1 MVELRDYQQD
11 LLGRV
16 QGALADRDGGIMLQ
30 LPTGGGKTC
39 IAAILLSD
47 WLHGGRKAVW
57 LTHRRE
63 LAGQTEEMLRAAGVP
78 ASANIFWTPRSC
90 APAIANGAVILMA
103 QTVSRRAA
111 AANVWSDYDD
121 NDLLI
126 IDEAHH
132 ATADGWTR
140 AISQWPGP
148 VLGMTA
154 TPWRLAR
161 GEGFE
166 HLFSQLHCGPTVAEL
181 QAAGWLCRARVL
193 APPEEEQIRGGP
205 LDVAGDYSEAGIEQ
219 ANQDRDLWTAGA
231 LRFWKRHGENRQTII
246 YAVSVRHA
254 RNLAAVFNAA
264 GVATGVLLGET
275 PEVERAELLYR
286 FRYGGLRVLV
296 NVAVATEGFDLPDAA
311 CVVLTR
317 PTLSLSLYLQMV
329 GRGLRPKEDAGDCV
343 VLDLAGNSLWHG
355 LPDKEH
361 QWSLQPRGA
370 QIAGEDPPVIRF
382 PECEELSPAA
392 SHQCQNCG
400 APFGELC
407 GRCGVWRAWGRWLLK
422 AEYPQRHDPVC
433 DRCHYDA
440 HIQANLPITEEM
452 RELAELQYDDELSPW
467 RDPFLKNFLLAEL
480 QRFGG
485 ATEQRKNELRL
496 SISNRDAAL
505 ADDDELERQF
515 RNYLDGLAATERP
528 RTMPQRSRIYTQWET
543 DLSREVAQWRVE
555 LAALESQVVDGRQV
569 FGRAREQLIRLLEVE
584 ARELGLLPQQPIREN
599 PRQGLVEETDPIILP
614 DSLEAMTF
622 VELGEWG
629 KSEPTEA
636 PSVKPWR
643 MQVPTGDTIP
653 LRSWADLITE
663 ISEWLI
669 RSGLLT
675 RDSCPVQVGKTNTRY
690 LIHETPRQ
698 PSGRQLKAVNVRPLS
713 NGMFL
718 NLRRDSKYIGRI
730 CGPLVEKFGQDPAQF
745 RVWLR

>member
-11 LLGRV
+11 LLGRA
-16 QGALADRDGGIMLQ
+16 QAALAAPKSSIMLQ

-39 IAAILLSD
+39 IAAALLSD

-63 LAGQTEEMLRAAGVP
+63 LAGQTEEMLRDAGVP
-78 ASANIFWTPRSC
+78 ASANIHWTPQSS
-90 APAIANGAVILMA
+90 APALVNGAVILMA

-111 AANVWSDYDD
+111 AANVWSDYDH

-132 ATADGWTR
+132 ATAGGWAR

-154 TPWRLAR
+154 TPWRLSLK
-161 GEGFE
+161 EGFE
-166 HLFSQLHCGPTVAEL
+166 HLFSQLHCGPPVAEL
-181 QAAGWLCRARVL
+181 QADGWLCRARIL
-193 APPEEEQIRGGP
+193 APPEEEQIVGGQ

-219 ANQDRDLWTAGA
+219 VNQDRDLWTAGA
-231 LRFWKRHGENRQTII
+231 LRFWQRHGEKRQTII

-264 GVATGVLLGET
+264 GIATGVLLGET
-275 PEVERAELLYR
+275 PDVERAELLYQ
-286 FRYGGLRVLV
+286 FRYGGIRVLV

-343 VLDLAGNSLWHG
+343 VLDLAGNSRQHG

-370 QIAGEDPPVIRF
+370 QIVGDEPPVIRC

-392 SHQCQNCG
+392 SQQCQNCG
-400 APFGELC
+400 YSFGELC
-407 GRCGVWRAWGRWLLK
+407 YRCGAWRAWERWRLK
-422 AEYPQRHDPVC
+422 AECPQRHDPVC

-440 HIQANLPITEEM
+440 HIQANLPVTEEM
-452 RELAELQYDDELSPW
+452 RELAELQYDDELSP
-467 RDPFLKNFLLAEL
+467 RRNPFLKNLLLAEL

-485 ATEQRKNELRL
+485 ATEQRKGELRL
-496 SISNRDAAL
+496 SISKRDAAL

-515 RNYLDGLAATERP
+515 RDYLNGMAAGARP
-528 RTMPQRSRIYTQWET
+528 QNTPQRSRIYTQWET
-543 DLSREVAQWRVE
+543 DLSRELAQWRTE
-555 LAALESQVVDGRQV
+555 LAGLESRSVDGAQV
-569 FGRAREQLIRLLEVE
+569 FDAAQKRLLLLFAAEG
-584 ARELGLLPQQPIREN
+584 RELGLLSVSPIRETLSAGEAVN
-599 PRQGLVEETDPIILP
+599 LALP
-614 DSLEAMTF
+614 DSGTWLTF
-622 VELGEWG
+622 DQLYEWG
-629 KSEPTEA
+629 KA
-636 PSVKPWR
+636 D
-643 MQVPTGDTIP
+643 PTGRATITP
-653 LRSWADLITE
+653 DLLKDPAGKE
-663 ISEWLI
+663 IPVRNWSDFLFQVAEWLVQE
-669 RSGLLT
+669 GLLT
-675 RDSCPVQVGKTNTRY
+675 AADCPVTVGTVRGRY
-690 LIHETPRQ
+690 LIHEKSTHSTRAEFHRPRQ
-698 PSGRQLKAVNVRPLS
+698 LS
-713 NGMFL
+713 NGLHSELSFTGKQIARL
-718 NLRRDSKYIGRI
+718 CK
-730 CGPLVEKFGQDPAQF
+730 PLVERFGQDPARF
-745 RVWLR
+745 RVWVR